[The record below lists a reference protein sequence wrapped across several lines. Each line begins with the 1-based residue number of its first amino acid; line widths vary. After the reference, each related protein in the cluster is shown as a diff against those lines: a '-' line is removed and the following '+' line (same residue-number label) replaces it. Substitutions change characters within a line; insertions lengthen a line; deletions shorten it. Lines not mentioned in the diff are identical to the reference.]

1 MKELQCAW
9 LGELGPQQGVV
20 LSSRIRLARNLEGYP
35 FPPACRPATLSDVLA
50 LLVDRCGQLPDYTVL
65 DMYRVHTLQAH
76 LLVERHLISPAFAA
90 SNRPRAVV
98 LSPDSRIS
106 LMINEEDHLRL
117 QCLVPGLQ
125 LPEAWREACRV
136 EEFLAQQLQFAFDEQ
151 FGYLT
156 SCPSNVGTGLRASA
170 MLHLPGLAWINA
182 LENVF
187 HQVNQLGLTVRGL
200 YGEGSQSAG
209 HLVQVSNQVTLGPNE
224 DEIIAKI
231 SAVCDQLIQYECSA
245 RQQLLS
251 QQRLVLEDR
260 CWRSL
265 AVLREAR
272 LLESNEA
279 MQHLSMLR
287 LGVDLQILPAL
298 PMELLNEML
307 VRIRPAGLQM
317 ESGHELAPGERD
329 VVRARMIREML
340 KTEPSGQE

>member
-1 MKELQCAW
+1 MREMQCAW

-35 FPPACRPATLSDVLA
+35 FPPTSSSSILSDVLA
-50 LLVDRCGQLPDYTVL
+50 LFVDRAGQLPDHSVL
-65 DMYRVHTLQAH
+65 DMYRVHPLEAQ
-76 LLVERHLISPAFAA
+76 LLVERHLISPNFAG
-90 SNRPRAVV
+90 SNRPRALV
-98 LSPDSRIS
+98 LSQDSRIS
-106 LMINEEDHLRL
+106 IMINEEDHLRL

-125 LPEAWREACRV
+125 FQEAWRQASGV
-136 EEFLAQQLQFAFDEQ
+136 EEFLAQELNFAFDEQ

-187 HQVNQLGLTVRGL
+187 HQVGQLGLTVRGL

-224 DEIIAKI
+224 EEIITKLTT
-231 SAVCDQLIQYECSA
+231 VCEQLIQYECSA
-245 RQQLLS
+245 RHQLLKE
-251 QQRLVLEDR
+251 QRLILEDR

-265 AVLREAR
+265 AILREAR

-287 LGVDLQILPAL
+287 MGVDLQLIPSLSIG
-298 PMELLNEML
+298 LLNEML

-317 ESGHELAPGERD
+317 ESGHELGPGERD

-340 KTEPSGQE
+340 SHQPPQE